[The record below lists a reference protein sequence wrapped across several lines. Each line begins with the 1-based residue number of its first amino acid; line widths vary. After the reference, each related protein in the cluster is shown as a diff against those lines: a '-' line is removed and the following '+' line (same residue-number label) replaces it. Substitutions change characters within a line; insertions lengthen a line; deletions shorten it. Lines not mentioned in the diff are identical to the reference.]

1 MTAMAVSLCENYR
14 FAVDPSTLP
23 DGWKTLFSNA
33 NDNTNEGVIHQ
44 TEPWSSVQFHPE
56 AAGGPMDTAFL
67 FEGFINVSQAGPQ
80 AYRKPTA
87 GLHTELRGGRDGWYA
102 YPA

>member
-1 MTAMAVSLCENYR
+1 MMYRDGRKR
-14 FAVDPSTLP
+14 FAVDPATLP

-44 TEPWSSVQFHPE
+44 TKPWSSVQFHPE

-67 FEGFINVSQAGPQ
+67 FEGFIHVRTFFFSSFFW
-80 AYRKPTA
+80 
-87 GLHTELRGGRDGWYA
+87 LL
-102 YPA
+102 

>member
-1 MTAMAVSLCENYR
+1 M
-14 FAVDPSTLP
+14 DPATLP

-44 TEPWSSVQFHPE
+44 TKPWSSVQFHPE

-67 FEGFINVSQAGPQ
+67 FEGFIDVSFTSQA
-80 AYRKPTA
+80 R
-87 GLHTELRGGRDGWYA
+87 W
-102 YPA
+102 

>member
-1 MTAMAVSLCENYR
+1 M
-14 FAVDPSTLP
+14 DPATLP

-67 FEGFINVSQAGPQ
+67 FESFIDVSCFVTQWDGCIVGL
-80 AYRKPTA
+80 KPA
-87 GLHTELRGGRDGWYA
+87 DVLY
-102 YPA
+102 YK

>member
-1 MTAMAVSLCENYR
+1 M
-14 FAVDPSTLP
+14 DPATLP

-44 TEPWSSVQFHPE
+44 TKPWSSVQFHPE

-67 FEGFINVSQAGPQ
+67 FESFIDVSPARGSRGLGGGGAGRTHVSF
-80 AYRKPTA
+80 AA
-87 GLHTELRGGRDGWYA
+87 VI
-102 YPA
+102 